1 MIIYRGGVSNLT
13 KKVIGARIYNCHM
26 NKEVFNMFSSEQQI
40 FNACTDEPSLIFN
53 LVKRG
58 CYEMVEELV
67 DTNVVNVNICDNMGN
82 DLVTRMLKAK
92 QYDLVL
98 KFMKKRNWDCNHQND
113 EGNTFG
119 HILAMDDSVTAL
131 KIVEQLT
138 KKKNYI
144 PNIKNNKGETVL
156 DRAINNNYIF
166 TAFKILEDKRFNN
179 IDVISFRR
187 LCNTCLKNNYYGK
200 YAKLNNLEVI
210 VNNLEK
216 KDLDNTLRIIVDEIS
231 DNIDSIK
238 TEIMKNKSLLLDSII
253 DASLVQA

>member
-1 MIIYRGGVSNLT
+1 MTNRVNS
-13 KKVIGARIYNCHM
+13 ARIYNCHM
-26 NKEVFNMFSSEQQI
+26 NKEVFRMFSSEQQI

-67 DTNVVNVNICDNMGN
+67 DEGIVSVNECDTLGN
-82 DLVTRMLKAK
+82 DLVTRMLKAR
-92 QYDLVL
+92 QYELVL
-98 KFMKKRNWDCNHQND
+98 KFMKKRNWDVNHQNTD
-113 EGNTFG
+113 GNTFG
-119 HILAMDDSVTAL
+119 HILALDDSVAAL

-156 DRAINNNYIF
+156 DRAINSNYVF
-166 TAFKILEDKRFNN
+166 TAFKILEDKRFNS
-179 IDVISFRR
+179 IDVVSFKK
-187 LCNTCLKNNYYGK
+187 LCNSCVKNTYYGK
-200 YAKLNNLEVI
+200 YAKLNNLEII

-216 KDLDNTLRIIVDEIS
+216 KDLDTTLRYVVEEIS
-231 DNIDSIK
+231 DNMETIK

-253 DASLVQA
+253 DASLVQI

>member
-1 MIIYRGGVSNLT
+1 MTNRVN
-13 KKVIGARIYNCHM
+13 GARIYNCHM
-26 NKEVFNMFSSEQQI
+26 NKEVFKMFSSEQQI

-67 DTNVVNVNICDNMGN
+67 DEGIVSVNECDTLGN
-82 DLVTRMLKAK
+82 DLVTRMLKAR
-92 QYDLVL
+92 QYELVL
-98 KFMKKRNWDCNHQND
+98 KFMKKRNWDVNHQNID
-113 EGNTFG
+113 GNTFG
-119 HILAMDDSVTAL
+119 HILALDDSVAAL

-156 DRAINNNYIF
+156 DRAINSNYVF
-166 TAFKILEDKRFNN
+166 TAFKILEDKRFNS
-179 IDVISFRR
+179 IDVVSFKK
-187 LCNTCLKNNYYGK
+187 LCNSCVKNTYYGK
-200 YAKLNNLEVI
+200 YAKLNNLEII

-216 KDLDNTLRIIVDEIS
+216 KDLDTTLRYVVEEIS
-231 DNIDSIK
+231 DNMETIK

-253 DASLVQA
+253 DASLVQI

>member
-1 MIIYRGGVSNLT
+1 MTNRVNS
-13 KKVIGARIYNCHM
+13 ARIYNCHM
-26 NKEVFNMFSSEQQI
+26 NKEVFKMFSSEQQI

-67 DTNVVNVNICDNMGN
+67 DEGIVSVNECDTLGN
-82 DLVTRMLKAK
+82 DLVTRMLKAR
-92 QYDLVL
+92 QYELVL
-98 KFMKKRNWDCNHQND
+98 KFMKKRNWDVNHQNID
-113 EGNTFG
+113 GNTFG
-119 HILAMDDSVTAL
+119 HILALDDSVAAL
-131 KIVEQLT
+131 KVVEQLT

-156 DRAINNNYIF
+156 DRAINSNYVF
-166 TAFKILEDKRFNN
+166 TAFKILEDKRFNS
-179 IDVISFRR
+179 IDVVSFKK
-187 LCNTCLKNNYYGK
+187 LCNSCVKNTYYGK

-216 KDLDNTLRIIVDEIS
+216 KDLDTTLRCVVEEIS
-231 DNIDSIK
+231 DNMETIK

-253 DASLVQA
+253 DASLVQI

>member
-1 MIIYRGGVSNLT
+1 MTNRMN
-13 KKVIGARIYNCHM
+13 GARIYNCHM
-26 NKEVFNMFSSEQQI
+26 NKEVFKMFSSEQQI

-67 DTNVVNVNICDNMGN
+67 DEGIVSVNECDTLGN
-82 DLVTRMLKAK
+82 DLVTRMLKAR
-92 QYDLVL
+92 QYELVL
-98 KFMKKRNWDCNHQND
+98 KFMKKRNWDVNHQNID
-113 EGNTFG
+113 GNTFG
-119 HILAMDDSVTAL
+119 HILALDDSVAAL

-156 DRAINNNYIF
+156 DRAINSNYVF
-166 TAFKILEDKRFNN
+166 TAFKILEDKRFNS
-179 IDVISFRR
+179 IDVVSFKK
-187 LCNTCLKNNYYGK
+187 LCNSCVKNTYYGK
-200 YAKLNNLEVI
+200 YAKLNNLEII

-216 KDLDNTLRIIVDEIS
+216 KDLDTTLRYVVEEIS
-231 DNIDSIK
+231 DNMETIK

-253 DASLVQA
+253 DASLVQI

>member
-1 MIIYRGGVSNLT
+1 MT
-13 KKVIGARIYNCHM
+13 KRLKGAKIYNCHM
-26 NKEVFNMFSSEQQI
+26 NKEVYDMFSSEQEV
-40 FNACTDEPSLIFN
+40 FNACSDEPSLVFN

-58 CYEMVEELV
+58 CYDLVEKLV
-67 DTNVVNVNICDNMGN
+67 DDNKINVNVCDTLGN
-82 DLVTRMLKAK
+82 DLVVRMLKAR

-98 KFMKKRNWDCNHQND
+98 KFMKKRNWDVNHQNND
-113 EGNTFG
+113 GNTFG
-119 HILAMDDSVTAL
+119 HILALDDSFAAL

-179 IDVISFRR
+179 IDVISFKK
-187 LCNTCLKNNYYGK
+187 LCNSCVKNTYYGK
-200 YAKLNNLEVI
+200 YAKLNNLEII

-216 KDLDNTLRIIVDEIS
+216 KILDNTLRTVVDEIS
-231 DNIDSIK
+231 DNMDTIK

-253 DASLVQA
+253 DASIVRV

>member
-1 MIIYRGGVSNLT
+1 MTNRVNS
-13 KKVIGARIYNCHM
+13 ARIYNCHM
-26 NKEVFNMFSSEQQI
+26 NKEVFKMFSSEQQI

-67 DTNVVNVNICDNMGN
+67 DEGIVSVNECDTLGN
-82 DLVTRMLKAK
+82 DLVTRMLKAR
-92 QYDLVL
+92 QYELVL
-98 KFMKKRNWDCNHQND
+98 KFMKKRNWDVNHQNID
-113 EGNTFG
+113 GNTFG
-119 HILAMDDSVTAL
+119 HILALDDSVAAL

-156 DRAINNNYIF
+156 DRAINSNYVF
-166 TAFKILEDKRFNN
+166 TAFKILEDKRFNS
-179 IDVISFRR
+179 IDVISFKK
-187 LCNTCLKNNYYGK
+187 LCNSCVKNTYYGK
-200 YAKLNNLEVI
+200 YAKLNNLEII

-216 KDLDNTLRIIVDEIS
+216 KDLDTTLRCVVEEIS
-231 DNIDSIK
+231 DNMETIK

-253 DASLVQA
+253 DASLVQI

>member
-1 MIIYRGGVSNLT
+1 MTNRVN
-13 KKVIGARIYNCHM
+13 GARIYNCHM
-26 NKEVFNMFSSEQQI
+26 NKEVFKMFSSEQQI

-67 DTNVVNVNICDNMGN
+67 DEGIVSVNECDALGN
-82 DLVTRMLKAK
+82 DLVTRMLKAR
-92 QYDLVL
+92 QYELVL
-98 KFMKKRNWDCNHQND
+98 KFMKKRNWDVNHQNID
-113 EGNTFG
+113 GNTFG
-119 HILAMDDSVTAL
+119 HILALDDSVAAL

-156 DRAINNNYIF
+156 DRAINSNYVF
-166 TAFKILEDKRFNN
+166 TAFKILEDKRFNS
-179 IDVISFRR
+179 IDVVSFKK
-187 LCNTCLKNNYYGK
+187 LCNSCVKNTYYGK
-200 YAKLNNLEVI
+200 YAKLNNLEII

-216 KDLDNTLRIIVDEIS
+216 KDLDTTLRYVVEEIS
-231 DNIDSIK
+231 DNMETIK

-253 DASLVQA
+253 DASLVQI

>member
-1 MIIYRGGVSNLT
+1 MTNRVNS
-13 KKVIGARIYNCHM
+13 ARIYNCHM
-26 NKEVFNMFSSEQQI
+26 NKEVFKMFSSEQQI

-67 DTNVVNVNICDNMGN
+67 DEGIVSVNECDALGN
-82 DLVTRMLKAK
+82 DLVTRMLKAR
-92 QYDLVL
+92 QYELVL
-98 KFMKKRNWDCNHQND
+98 KFMKKRNWDVNHQNID
-113 EGNTFG
+113 GNTFG
-119 HILAMDDSVTAL
+119 HILALDDSVAAL

-156 DRAINNNYIF
+156 DRAINSNYVF
-166 TAFKILEDKRFNN
+166 TAFKILEDKRFNS
-179 IDVISFRR
+179 IDVVSFKK
-187 LCNTCLKNNYYGK
+187 LCNSCVKNTYYGK
-200 YAKLNNLEVI
+200 YAKLNNLEII

-216 KDLDNTLRIIVDEIS
+216 KDLDTTLRYVVEEIS
-231 DNIDSIK
+231 DNMETIK

-253 DASLVQA
+253 DASLVQI

>member
-1 MIIYRGGVSNLT
+1 MTNRVNS
-13 KKVIGARIYNCHM
+13 ARIYNCHM
-26 NKEVFNMFSSEQQI
+26 NKEVFRMFSSEQQI

-67 DTNVVNVNICDNMGN
+67 DEGIVSVNECDTLGN
-82 DLVTRMLKAK
+82 DLVTRMLKAR
-92 QYDLVL
+92 QYELVL
-98 KFMKKRNWDCNHQND
+98 KFMKKRNWDVNHQNID
-113 EGNTFG
+113 GNTFG
-119 HILAMDDSVTAL
+119 HILALDDSVAAL

-156 DRAINNNYIF
+156 DRAINSNYVF
-166 TAFKILEDKRFNN
+166 TAFKILEDKRFNS
-179 IDVISFRR
+179 IDVISFKK
-187 LCNTCLKNNYYGK
+187 LCNSCVKNTYYGK
-200 YAKLNNLEVI
+200 YAKLNNLEII

-216 KDLDNTLRIIVDEIS
+216 KDLDTTLRCVVEEIS
-231 DNIDSIK
+231 DNMETIK

-253 DASLVQA
+253 DASLVQI

>member
-1 MIIYRGGVSNLT
+1 MT
-13 KKVIGARIYNCHM
+13 KKRIGARICNCHM
-26 NKEVFNMFSSEQQI
+26 NKEVYDMFSSEQEV
-40 FNACTDEPSLIFN
+40 FNACADEPALVFN

-58 CYEMVEELV
+58 CYDLVEKLV
-67 DTNVVNVNICDNMGN
+67 DDNKISVNVCDTLGN
-82 DLVTRMLKAK
+82 DLVTRMLKAR

-98 KFMKKRNWDCNHQND
+98 KFMKKRNWDCNHQNED
-113 EGNTFG
+113 GNTFG

>member
-1 MIIYRGGVSNLT
+1 
-13 KKVIGARIYNCHM
+13 
-26 NKEVFNMFSSEQQI
+26 MFSSEQQI
-40 FNACTDEPSLIFN
+40 FNACTEEPSLIFN

-67 DTNVVNVNICDNMGN
+67 DTNKVSVNVCDSVGN
-82 DLVTRMLKAK
+82 DLVTRMLKAQ

-113 EGNTFG
+113 DGNTFG
-119 HILAMDDSVTAL
+119 HILALDNSVSAL
-131 KIVEQLT
+131 KIIEQLT

-156 DRAINNNYIF
+156 DRAINSNYVF

-179 IDVISFRR
+179 IDVISFKK
-187 LCNTCLKNNYYGK
+187 LCNSFIKNTYYGK
-200 YAKLNNLEVI
+200 YAKLNNLEII

-216 KDLDNTLRIIVDEIS
+216 KDLDSTLRIVVEEIS
-231 DNIDSIK
+231 DNMETIK
-238 TEIMKNKSLLLDSII
+238 TEIMKNKSILLDSII
-253 DASLVQA
+253 NSSIVTV

>member
-1 MIIYRGGVSNLT
+1 MTNRVNS
-13 KKVIGARIYNCHM
+13 ARIYNCHM
-26 NKEVFNMFSSEQQI
+26 NKEVFRMFSSEQQI

-67 DTNVVNVNICDNMGN
+67 DEGIVSVNECDTLGN
-82 DLVTRMLKAK
+82 DLVTRMLKAR
-92 QYDLVL
+92 QYELVL
-98 KFMKKRNWDCNHQND
+98 KFMKKRNWDVNHQNID
-113 EGNTFG
+113 GNTFG
-119 HILAMDDSVTAL
+119 HILALDDSVAAL

-156 DRAINNNYIF
+156 DRAINSNYVF
-166 TAFKILEDKRFNN
+166 TAFKILEDKRFNS
-179 IDVISFRR
+179 IDVVSFKK
-187 LCNTCLKNNYYGK
+187 LCNSCVKNTYYGK
-200 YAKLNNLEVI
+200 YAKLNNLEII

-216 KDLDNTLRIIVDEIS
+216 KDLDTTLRYVVEEIS
-231 DNIDSIK
+231 DNMETIK

-253 DASLVQA
+253 DASLVQI

>member
-1 MIIYRGGVSNLT
+1 MTNRVNS
-13 KKVIGARIYNCHM
+13 ARIYNCHM
-26 NKEVFNMFSSEQQI
+26 NKEVFKMFSSEQQI

-67 DTNVVNVNICDNMGN
+67 DEGIVSVNECDTLGN
-82 DLVTRMLKAK
+82 DLVTRMLKAR
-92 QYDLVL
+92 QYELVL
-98 KFMKKRNWDCNHQND
+98 KFMKKRNWDVNHQNID
-113 EGNTFG
+113 GNTFG
-119 HILAMDDSVTAL
+119 HILALDDSVAAL

-156 DRAINNNYIF
+156 DRAINSNYVF
-166 TAFKILEDKRFNN
+166 TAFKILEDKRFNS
-179 IDVISFRR
+179 IDVVSFKK
-187 LCNTCLKNNYYGK
+187 LCNSCVKNTYYGK
-200 YAKLNNLEVI
+200 YAKLNNLEII

-216 KDLDNTLRIIVDEIS
+216 KDLDTTLRYVVEEIS
-231 DNIDSIK
+231 DNMETIK

-253 DASLVQA
+253 DASLVQI

>member
-1 MIIYRGGVSNLT
+1 MT